1 MIHTSDPDTM
11 IEEQREGYVRYVH
24 TDGRRWEVH
33 GFCDKRGDCLVGA
46 VIQTPDGLVQIRD
59 RAHIAELKILL
70 GQERIDS
77 ELDVPIG
84 VGFSGCCPLQVVE
97 L

>member
-1 MIHTSDPDTM
+1 MIPTNDPDTM
-11 IEEQREGYVRYVH
+11 IEEQRESYVRYVH

-33 GFCDKRGDCLVGA
+33 GVCDRRGDCLVGA
-46 VIQTPDGLVQIRD
+46 VIDTPGGLVQVRD
-59 RAHIAELKILL
+59 RAHIAELKMLL

-77 ELDVPIG
+77 ELDVPVG
-84 VGFSGCCPLQVVE
+84 VGFIGCCPLEAVE